1 MVDKTKEGHQGQ
13 RGQKV
18 KSGQQGV
25 KRAEGGL
32 LQHHLK
38 ARGTQRVEITIAMT
52 VLCPAKKVCT
62 VLAALQR
69 GQLGICGG
77 NSLTVRVSILQESDK
92 GQIFF

>member
-32 LQHHLK
+32 LQQHLR
-38 ARGTQRVEITIAMT
+38 ARGTQGVEMAMSMTI
-52 VLCPAKKVCT
+52 L
-62 VLAALQR
+62 
-69 GQLGICGG
+69 
-77 NSLTVRVSILQESDK
+77 
-92 GQIFF
+92 